1 MKTDSDSYN
10 IIYYL
15 LEKFVKDERF
25 NIGVLVIV
33 SGLLY
38 ISSGN
43 VFSYIYGLLIE
54 SIEKNDYKNSMIIF
68 KYMVFLSISIL
79 MFSYFTKIMQYTIVN
94 KVVSWCKHELLKIIL
109 LTNNENMYS
118 VNFTSFNTLIN
129 VISSCFHVLF
139 NYFVTS
145 LLPFFLFCIVII
157 TFFLV
162 KNVKFGVC
170 FFVGNALLFRYYI
183 YNWNDMLKRKMNQEL
198 NMYKNENHILEIFN
212 NIDKVIYR
220 GKVNDEID
228 FFKKK
233 TNHVIHESNTF
244 SRFTTYHIMV
254 MNFMSYSIIIGSI
267 LYLVKLRFSNKIN
280 TVIFITFLTMLLLY
294 RNNITQVINDTPS
307 YLEFFGKLNNS
318 IYIFNNM
325 IGKYK
330 NIKLSL
336 DKKYPHQELSFD
348 RIQFKNVY
356 FKHKNT
362 EKMVFENFNLDLD
375 VDDNKII
382 GITGPSGRGKSSL
395 IKLLLR
401 LHDPDS
407 GSITFD
413 DIPIDII
420 DPNYIRTHI
429 TYISQNSKLFDRN
442 ILDNILY
449 SCDIS
454 ELDVCKYNLEL
465 ILKNKK
471 FKKLFNNNDD
481 FLNIKSGFLG
491 ENLSGGQRQFINILS
506 GLVNPSKIL
515 ILDEPTNAVDYEL
528 KSQIIR
534 IIKIFKYYKKSIIII
549 SHDKDIFPLFDININ
564 L

>member
-1 MKTDSDSYN
+1 
-10 IIYYL
+10 
-15 LEKFVKDERF
+15 
-25 NIGVLVIV
+25 
-33 SGLLY
+33 
-38 ISSGN
+38 
-43 VFSYIYGLLIE
+43 
-54 SIEKNDYKNSMIIF
+54 
-68 KYMVFLSISIL
+68 
-79 MFSYFTKIMQYTIVN
+79 
-94 KVVSWCKHELLKIIL
+94 
-109 LTNNENMYS
+109 
-118 VNFTSFNTLIN
+118 
-129 VISSCFHVLF
+129 
-139 NYFVTS
+139 
-145 LLPFFLFCIVII
+145 
-157 TFFLV
+157 
-162 KNVKFGVC
+162 
-170 FFVGNALLFRYYI
+170 
-183 YNWNDMLKRKMNQEL
+183 
-198 NMYKNENHILEIFN
+198 
-212 NIDKVIYR
+212 
-220 GKVNDEID
+220 
-228 FFKKK
+228 
-233 TNHVIHESNTF
+233 
-244 SRFTTYHIMV
+244 
-254 MNFMSYSIIIGSI
+254 
-267 LYLVKLRFSNKIN
+267 
-280 TVIFITFLTMLLLY
+280 
-294 RNNITQVINDTPS
+294 
-307 YLEFFGKLNNS
+307 
-318 IYIFNNM
+318 M

-362 EKMVFENFNLDLD
+362 ETMVFENFNLDLD

-420 DPNYIRTHI
+420 DPNYIRSHI

-471 FKKLFNNNDD
+471 FKKLFNNNGD

-534 IIKIFKYYKKSIIII
+534 IIKTFKYYKKSIIII